1 MALPRE
7 IAALVPMP
15 ILLQALHI
23 EVDEQTRRC
32 SCILHVG
39 SEHTSFSWCDDG
51 IWNCHV
57 CGAGGDRISLV
68 PAALNCSLSDSIR
81 LIALANG
88 GYVHQRLS
96 PQEFERTSIFYR
108 NRCATVA
115 WKIRVEVSRLGR
127 YYRDGLR
134 RSERSPG
141 LVCPDHWEMK

>member
-1 MALPRE
+1 MALPHE

-15 ILLQALHI
+15 VLLQALHI

-39 SEHTSFSWCDDG
+39 SNHTSFSWRDHG
-51 IWNCHV
+51 IWNCHA

-68 PAALNCSLSDSIR
+68 PAARNFSLSDSIR
-81 LIALANG
+81 LLALASVE
-88 GYVHQRLS
+88 YVPQRSS
-96 PQEFERTSIFYR
+96 PQEFERTSIYR

-115 WKIRVEVSRLGR
+115 WKIRVEVSRLCR

-141 LVCPDHWEMK
+141 LVCPDRWEMK